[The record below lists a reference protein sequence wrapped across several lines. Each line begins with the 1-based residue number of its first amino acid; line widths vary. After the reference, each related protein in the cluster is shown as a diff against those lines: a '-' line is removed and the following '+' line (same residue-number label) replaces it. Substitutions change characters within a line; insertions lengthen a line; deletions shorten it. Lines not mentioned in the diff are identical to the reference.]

1 MQWSRLNFKD
11 GDFKLLFKA
20 DIPGVKHQSIRAYHL
35 ELQTELSGMPVWPPE
50 EVATVL
56 YENFAPYYQKVTQL
70 LGVECDRLTDESRHL
85 LLVCTRPVGEGES
98 LRPGLSFLEKLMG
111 YSLEKTEPVTDIGK
125 SVPTTGDYVLDVKTD
140 LYLIFKRHAPKLW
153 EMHSLEECAL
163 LCRQANERMRDPDE
177 ADNEEGWEKKVEVV
191 DDAIFLEKKS
201 EILLRLSAIG
211 VIPPEGF

>member
-70 LGVECDRLTDESRHL
+70 LSVECDRLTDESRHL
-85 LLVCTRPVGEGES
+85 LLVCTNPVGEGES

-111 YSLEKTEPVTDIGK
+111 YSLEKTEPVTDSGK
-125 SVPTTGDYVLDVKTD
+125 TAPTTGDYVLDVKTD

-191 DDAIFLEKKS
+191 DDAIFLEKKA
-201 EILLRLSAIG
+201 EILLRLSVIG